1 MLTLRPAAVGP
12 LPRRQVLAEL
22 PERVVKFLRAS
33 GAHAG
38 VRAALASGGYSAAD
52 HRRGWELLGQA
63 CAYFEEGPSLAED
76 VAARSALGE
85 CVNWVSAHF
94 PRLRAAFEHLHPE
107 ALALFS
113 GIETPEPRGAAVA
126 LATFLRRLDVL
137 ESEGASSAFETLT
150 RRGLDPVERLR
161 LGKLVDA
168 AQRVPT
174 VEGPLIESLQAP
186 RDAELLA
193 LYRWYADWST
203 TALAVI
209 KRRDYLI
216 ALGLVRRARAA
227 GAASAG

>member
-1 MLTLRPAAVGP
+1 MLTLRSAAVGP

-52 HRRGWELLGQA
+52 HKKGWELLGQA
-63 CAYFEEGPSLAED
+63 CAYSEDGRRLAED
-76 VAARSALGE
+76 LAARAALGE
-85 CVNWVSAHF
+85 CVNWVSSHF
-94 PRLRAAFEHLHPE
+94 PRLRAALDHLHPE
-107 ALALFS
+107 DLALFS
-113 GIETPEPRGAAVA
+113 GIEAPEPRGAAAA
-126 LATFLRRLDVL
+126 LGTLLRRLDLL
-137 ESEGASSAFETLT
+137 EAEGASSAFETLT
-150 RRGLDPVERLR
+150 RRGLDHVERLR
-161 LGKLVDA
+161 LAKLVDA
-168 AQRVPT
+168 AQRAPT
-174 VEGPLIESLQAP
+174 VEGPPIESLQAS

-209 KRRDYLI
+209 QRKDYLI
-216 ALGLVRRARAA
+216 ALGLARRERAR

>member
-1 MLTLRPAAVGP
+1 MLTLRSAAVGP

-22 PERVVKFLRAS
+22 PERVVKFLRTS

-52 HRRGWELLGQA
+52 HQKGWELLGQA
-63 CAYFEEGPSLAED
+63 CAYSEDGPRLAED
-76 VAARSALGE
+76 VAAHAAQGE
-85 CVNWVSAHF
+85 CVDWVSTHF
-94 PRLRAAFEHLHPE
+94 PRLRAALEHLHPE

-113 GIETPEPRGAAVA
+113 GIEVPEARGAAVA
-126 LATFLRRLDVL
+126 LGTLLRRLDLL
-137 ESEGASSAFETLT
+137 ESEAASSVLETLT
-150 RRGLDPVERLR
+150 QRGLDPMERLR

-168 AQRVPT
+168 AQRAPT
-174 VEGPLIESLQAP
+174 VEGPPTPSLQAS

-209 KRRDYLI
+209 RRKDYLI
-216 ALGLVRRARAA
+216 ALGLVRRERAG